1 MQVPNQ
7 SNKPGSEPPK
17 PNAGFIVVALI
28 IGLVCVWQG
37 VCMTM
42 QGGKELLD
50 MTQQQPA
57 ATSTGTTGSATTSGT
72 TTNPSGPIAAQK
84 YDGTAGKIA
93 STAVTDATFT
103 TEDFSIR
110 YPAAW
115 QKIPLPVTTAGKI
128 LDIRTLNGAVNAL
141 ITTEPAGAG
150 TTADV
155 CADSV
160 VKSTQQVL
168 TNFELVSRSPI
179 QLKPF
184 KGVRVVIKGNI
195 NPPKGQTIRCQQDI
209 VVFVTNKKAYCVAF
223 TAWDRWAREF
233 QPVFKNMIDSI
244 DSAHVGSPR
253 TSVPAS
259 K

>member
-1 MQVPNQ
+1 MQNPNPNQ
-7 SNKPGSEPPK
+7 QNKPNSEPPK
-17 PNAGFIVVALI
+17 SSAGFVVFALI

-50 MTQQQPA
+50 ASQHSSTTTTT
-57 ATSTGTTGSATTSGT
+57 ATSGGAANPTG
-72 TTNPSGPIAAQK
+72 PVAAQK
-84 YDGTAGKIA
+84 FDGTANKVA
-93 STAVTDATFT
+93 SSAVTDATFSNA
-103 TEDFSIR
+103 DFSMK
-110 YPAAW
+110 YPSAW

-141 ITTEPAGAG
+141 ITTEPVPPT
-150 TTADV
+150 TTADL

-160 VKSTQQVL
+160 VATTQKVL

-184 KGVRVVIKGNI
+184 KGVKLVIKGNI
-195 NPPKGQTIRCQQDI
+195 NPPKAQSIRCQQDI
-209 VVFVTNKKAYCVAF
+209 VLFVTNKKAYCIAF
-223 TAWDRWAREF
+223 TSWDRWAREF

-244 DSAHVGSPR
+244 DAGN
-253 TSVPAS
+253 TN
-259 K
+259 